1 MMHIMA
7 LLQTLVVF
15 SIPYS
20 VQGFGRFPLWKVL
33 TDRIRPTAPTIDRDD
48 PLTHEFTPKFCVN
61 CRHFRS
67 SDLKASGAEYGR
79 CQRDPKPLDPQ
90 MFQSQIRVTGIA
102 PIVVPEYHHCVI
114 TRMNETK
121 CGPDAEWFEPKD

>member
-1 MMHIMA
+1 MHFMA

-33 TDRIRPTAPTIDRDD
+33 TDRIRPTAPTLDRDD

-79 CQRDPKPLDPQ
+79 CQRNPKPLDPK

>member
-1 MMHIMA
+1 MHIMA

-33 TDRIRPTAPTIDRDD
+33 TDRIHPTAPTLDRDD

>member
-1 MMHIMA
+1 MHFMA

-15 SIPYS
+15 SLPYS

-33 TDRIRPTAPTIDRDD
+33 TDRIRPTAPALDRDD
-48 PLTHEFTPKFCVN
+48 PLTHEFNTKFCVN

-67 SDLKASGAEYGR
+67 SDMKSSGAEYGR
-79 CQRDPKPLDPQ
+79 CLRNPRPLDPK
-90 MFQSQIRVTGIA
+90 MFQSQIQVTGVA
-102 PIVVPEYHHCVI
+102 PIVVPVYQYCTI
-114 TRMNETK
+114 TRMDETK